1 MVYVNI
7 TLCIQIPDL
16 FKLLN
21 FRKSNNKKSNYQ
33 PLKTDKKHTDHS
45 STNAESLSDFT
56 FQSLK
61 Y

>member
-1 MVYVNI
+1 MLYVNL

-21 FRKSNNKKSNYQ
+21 FRKINNYQ